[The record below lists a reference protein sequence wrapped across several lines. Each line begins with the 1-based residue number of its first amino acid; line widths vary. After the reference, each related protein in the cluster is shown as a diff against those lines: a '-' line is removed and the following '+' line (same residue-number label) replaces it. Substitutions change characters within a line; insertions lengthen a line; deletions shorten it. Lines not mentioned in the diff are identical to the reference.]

1 MFRQP
6 TYKVR
11 MNNFNFL
18 QKKHRRTAAIDI
30 SPLMD
35 MVFILLIFF
44 VVTSTFTRETGVE
57 ITKPQAQS
65 ASQLEK
71 ENILIAITREGTI
84 HVNERQ
90 VDLAGLRDVLADIL
104 AKNSDR
110 EAVLISDKA
119 SMTGTLVQVIDACN
133 IAGVKKVS
141 VAALSP

>member
-1 MFRQP
+1 
-6 TYKVR
+6 
-11 MNNFNFL
+11 MNKFYLL
-18 QKKHRRTAAIDI
+18 QKKHRRAAAIDI

-57 ITKPQAQS
+57 VTKPQAQS

-90 VDLAGLRDVLADIL
+90 VDMAGLRDVLADVL
-104 AKNSDR
+104 MKNSER

-119 SMTGTLVQVIDACN
+119 SMTGTLIQVIDACN